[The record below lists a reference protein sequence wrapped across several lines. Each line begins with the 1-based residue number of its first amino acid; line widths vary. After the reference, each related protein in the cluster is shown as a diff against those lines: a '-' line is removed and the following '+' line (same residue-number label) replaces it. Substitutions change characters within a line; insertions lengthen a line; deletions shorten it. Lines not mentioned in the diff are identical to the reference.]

1 MLDAAGNLYAE
12 HCYYCGQGPD
22 LFFHDTLGQ
31 PVCDG
36 CWTAVRDTLGRWGD
50 LRGLAEAGCRKPQ
63 GRAVTEADRQV
74 PRGAWTA
81 NDKTEKPPAG
91 EGGREGE
98 AL

>member
-1 MLDAAGNLYAE
+1 MIDAGGNLYAE
-12 HCYYCGQGPD
+12 KCYYCGVGPR

-36 CWTAVRDTLGRWGD
+36 CWRAVRDTLGRWGD
-50 LRGLAEAGCRKPQ
+50 LRGL

-81 NDKTEKPPAG
+81 DAKEETGKEETP
-91 EGGREGE
+91 
-98 AL
+98 

>member
-12 HCYYCGQGPD
+12 HCYYCGEGPR

-36 CWTAVRDTLGRWGD
+36 CWRAVRDTLGRWGD

-81 NDKTEKPPAG
+81 DGKTEKPPAG

-98 AL
+98 SL

>member
-12 HCYYCGQGPD
+12 HCYYCGEGPSA
-22 LFFHDTLGQ
+22 FFHDTLNH

-36 CWTAVRDTLGRWGD
+36 CWRAVRDTLGRWGD
-50 LRGLAEAGCRKPQ
+50 MRGL

-81 NDKTEKPPAG
+81 AAKEETGKEETP
-91 EGGREGE
+91 
-98 AL
+98 

>member
-12 HCYYCGQGPD
+12 KCYYCGVGPR
-22 LFFHDTLGQ
+22 LFFHDTLGR

-36 CWTAVRDTLGRWGD
+36 CWRAVRDTLGRWGD
-50 LRGLAEAGCRKPQ
+50 LRGL

-81 NDKTEKPPAG
+81 EAAKG
-91 EGGREGE
+91 ESPC
-98 AL
+98 

>member
-12 HCYYCGQGPD
+12 KCYYCGVGPR

-36 CWTAVRDTLGRWGD
+36 CWRAVRDTLGRWGD

-63 GRAVTEADRQV
+63 GRAVTEEERQV

-81 NDKTEKPPAG
+81 DDKTEKPPAG

-98 AL
+98 SL

>member
-1 MLDAAGNLYAE
+1 MLDGKGNLYAE
-12 HCYYCGQGPD
+12 NCYYCGRGPD
-22 LFFHDTLGQ
+22 VVAHDYLRHGACTL
-31 PVCDG
+31 
-36 CWTAVRDTLGRWGD
+36 CWPAVRDTLGRWGD

-81 NDKTEKPPAG
+81 DDKTEKPPAG

-98 AL
+98 SL

>member
-12 HCYYCGQGPD
+12 KCFCCGVGPR
-22 LFFHDTLGQ
+22 LFFHDTLGR

-36 CWTAVRDTLGRWGD
+36 CWRAVRDTLGRWGD
-50 LRGLAEAGCRKPQ
+50 QRGL

-81 NDKTEKPPAG
+81 DGKG
-91 EGGREGE
+91 ETP
-98 AL
+98 